1 MDDKEEEK
9 INNIYDL
16 IKGIKK
22 YNEDLEKEKLDSDI
36 INKIKFGENNKNN
49 FTKLRYNEL
58 YITDKKPIAD
68 LLEELNYEEISKMF
82 GEKEDENEND
92 IKEKIEEL
100 FKEKTFPNLENFK
113 SINIYNTE
121 EQIDEIINK
130 KKEVLLVNENILRSL
145 DIPNKQ
151 YKNKEVL
158 VSYKNN
164 INLIYFPKGK
174 FSILINSSL
183 QLNNKSNITD
193 IKSNKINNNQL
204 ENTVQ
209 NNNNNQLKQ
218 MINHFQNNP
227 INTNNNVANISI
239 NNIQNN
245 SFNNNIPNI
254 SINNLQNNMQNNNS
268 NNINNQRINNNSNNN
283 IINAN
288 NMQNN
293 FQINMNNI
301 KVNYSDTINLMNK
314 AESIKQTLNRN
325 INLVSNHLSFLNSIV
340 NLNSLN
346 MPDLN
351 DINQIKYLLFNNNDF
366 NTKINCLLINSENFE
381 QITQD
386 IFYEECQVYLNLNN
400 ENKEQKYKE
409 LLQKININDNK
420 INSELISII
429 KSYEDANKNKE
440 SFYML
445 INEVF
450 CDNINIDKSL
460 YINSSIYLFKNNN
473 ELYLFF
479 SDKQKIM
486 KIYDR
491 NQYFKISEFLGG
503 MIDTPKDIVD
513 NLIMLCEGISRFDEY
528 LNNNKLSD
536 KNFGNY
542 YLVNKKWLEEY
553 KSFYNYNDIVLKYE
567 EQMYM
572 DDDNNNNNNN
582 IEQNNN
588 NSNPQQI
595 IGLGSKRKKKIKNEK
610 TKIKTRNGLTMKI
623 IIAIIKIIIE
633 ITL

>member
-82 GEKEDENEND
+82 GEKDDENEND

-183 QLNNKSNITD
+183 QLNNKSNITE

-218 MINHFQNNP
+218 MINHIQNNP

-245 SFNNNIPNI
+245 SLNNIPNI

-301 KVNYSDTINLMNK
+301 NVNYSDTINLMNK

-325 INLVSNHLSFLNSIV
+325 INLVSNHLSFLNSIAK
-340 NLNSLN
+340 LNSLN

-351 DINQIKYLLFNNNDF
+351 DINQIKNLLFNNNNF

-420 INSELISII
+420 INSEHISII
-429 KSYEDANKNKE
+429 KSYEDVNKNKE

-479 SDKQKIM
+479 SDKHQYIFIQK
-486 KIYDR
+486 
-491 NQYFKISEFLGG
+491 
-503 MIDTPKDIVD
+503 
-513 NLIMLCEGISRFDEY
+513 
-528 LNNNKLSD
+528 
-536 KNFGNY
+536 
-542 YLVNKKWLEEY
+542 
-553 KSFYNYNDIVLKYE
+553 
-567 EQMYM
+567 
-572 DDDNNNNNNN
+572 
-582 IEQNNN
+582 
-588 NSNPQQI
+588 
-595 IGLGSKRKKKIKNEK
+595 
-610 TKIKTRNGLTMKI
+610 
-623 IIAIIKIIIE
+623 
-633 ITL
+633 

>member
-1 MDDKEEEK
+1 
-9 INNIYDL
+9 
-16 IKGIKK
+16 
-22 YNEDLEKEKLDSDI
+22 
-36 INKIKFGENNKNN
+36 
-49 FTKLRYNEL
+49 
-58 YITDKKPIAD
+58 
-68 LLEELNYEEISKMF
+68 
-82 GEKEDENEND
+82 
-92 IKEKIEEL
+92 
-100 FKEKTFPNLENFK
+100 
-113 SINIYNTE
+113 
-121 EQIDEIINK
+121 
-130 KKEVLLVNENILRSL
+130 
-145 DIPNKQ
+145 
-151 YKNKEVL
+151 
-158 VSYKNN
+158 
-164 INLIYFPKGK
+164 
-174 FSILINSSL
+174 
-183 QLNNKSNITD
+183 
-193 IKSNKINNNQL
+193 
-204 ENTVQ
+204 
-209 NNNNNQLKQ
+209 
-218 MINHFQNNP
+218 MINHIQNNP

-245 SFNNNIPNI
+245 SFNNIPNI

-268 NNINNQRINNNSNNN
+268 NNINNNSNNN

-301 KVNYSDTINLMNK
+301 NVNYSDTINLMNK

-325 INLVSNHLSFLNSIV
+325 INLVSNHLSFLNSIAK
-340 NLNSLN
+340 LNSLN

-351 DINQIKYLLFNNNDF
+351 DINQIKNLLFNNNNF

-420 INSELISII
+420 INSEHISII
-429 KSYEDANKNKE
+429 KSYEDVNKNKE

-528 LNNNKLSD
+528 LNDNKLSD

-588 NSNPQQI
+588 NSNPQTI